1 MRDPRVSAAISV
13 VGIVIVGSMMLF
25 STETPSTA
33 VTVLQWLLLAGCII
47 GLIGSLLQMGNR
59 H

>member
-25 STETPSTA
+25 SNETPSTA
-33 VTVLQWLLLAGCII
+33 VTVLQWLLLAGCVI
-47 GLIGSLLQMGNR
+47 GLIGSLVQMGNR

>member
-33 VTVLQWLLLAGCII
+33 VTVLQWLLLAGCVI
-47 GLIGSLLQMGNR
+47 GLIGSLVQMGKSG
-59 H
+59 

>member
-33 VTVLQWLLLAGCII
+33 VTVLQWLLLAGCVI
-47 GLIGSLLQMGNR
+47 GLIGSLLQMGKSG
-59 H
+59 

>member
-25 STETPSTA
+25 STEAPGTA
-33 VTVLQWLLLAGCII
+33 VTVLQWLLLAGCVI
-47 GLIGSLLQMGNR
+47 GLIGSLLQMGKSG
-59 H
+59 

>member
-33 VTVLQWLLLAGCII
+33 VTVLQWLLLAGCVI
-47 GLIGSLLQMGNR
+47 GLIGSLVHMGNR

>member
-33 VTVLQWLLLAGCII
+33 VTVLQWLLLAGCVI
-47 GLIGSLLQMGNR
+47 GLIGSLVQMGNR